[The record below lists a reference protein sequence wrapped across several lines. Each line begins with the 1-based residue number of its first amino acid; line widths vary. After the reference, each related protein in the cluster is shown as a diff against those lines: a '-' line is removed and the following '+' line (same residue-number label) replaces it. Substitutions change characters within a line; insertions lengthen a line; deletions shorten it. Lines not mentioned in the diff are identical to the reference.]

1 MRSYFWARNEIVF
14 EIFHSFFLMNKKSND
29 SINKF
34 SITLTRYVRSVTYSS
49 LVSIP
54 SSVTCSSRIN
64 LIFCAVC
71 AVKLLVI
78 RVNGWKQQKLHKNT
92 KYHQK
97 RDVKW
102 GENKH
107 LILFIHIMIFWIYSY
122 WRNCKS
128 FDQIY
133 LKLLSE

>member
-1 MRSYFWARNEIVF
+1 MFNVIHDSYKLLRSYFWARNEIVF

-78 RVNGWKQQKLHKNT
+78 RVNGWKQQKLLAFCQSRVTWSAPTPAPPAWLPANWRQT
-92 KYHQK
+92 PAQK
-97 RDVKW
+97 RP
-102 GENKH
+102 
-107 LILFIHIMIFWIYSY
+107 IPI
-122 WRNCKS
+122 
-128 FDQIY
+128 
-133 LKLLSE
+133 